1 MFRFLLEN
9 KKQNNQ
15 EYVCTYIVSFSIL
28 KISVNYV
35 KKKIFSLLQI
45 LKKVFMLYWTPPLP
59 PAMKP
64 LLTFRIYFI
73 NDYKK
78 IARLTE
84 FFLLHVL

>member
-35 KKKIFSLLQI
+35 KKNLFITSN
-45 LKKVFMLYWTPPLP
+45 LKKSVYVILDTATSTSNEAPSDLQNLF
-59 PAMKP
+59 
-64 LLTFRIYFI
+64 
-73 NDYKK
+73 YK
-78 IARLTE
+78 
-84 FFLLHVL
+84 